1 MRAVPSIGSGDRV
14 GKMIGVLVTRRKVGH
29 AIKVGVIAGE
39 DALSAAHPDIRTIR
53 TIRLELTSHLAHLF
67 DIPINDAYTAPME
80 KKMSGE
86 QSDQL
91 LAVAMRAARAGGELA
106 LSRLGN
112 PGYMRW
118 KEPGEL
124 QAGASLDIQQRIV
137 QVIKEEFPDHK
148 VLVEESDE
156 PQDDQADPLWIID
169 PIDGSMNF
177 NQSLPLF
184 AVSIAF
190 RAAGRYELG
199 VVYDPC
205 NNELFHATFGHGAYL
220 NGQPI
225 FVDKLSEG
233 EDAYARAFVG
243 VDLTGN
249 FEDRRLALYINR
261 MLGSEVTQT
270 WTLGSPA
277 LGLCYVAAG
286 RLHAYYCLK
295 LALWDVAAAGII
307 IRESGGTLTDITGES
322 WLFSKGGYL
331 ATNGVIHGSMLRGI
345 LPPMQRFQGQQGKV
359 A

>member
-1 MRAVPSIGSGDRV
+1 
-14 GKMIGVLVTRRKVGH
+14 
-29 AIKVGVIAGE
+29 
-39 DALSAAHPDIRTIR
+39 
-53 TIRLELTSHLAHLF
+53 
-67 DIPINDAYTAPME
+67 
-80 KKMSGE
+80 MSNE
-86 QSDQL
+86 QIDQL
-91 LAVAMRAARAGGELA
+91 LQVAIRAARAGGELA

-124 QAGASLDIQQRIV
+124 QAGATLDIQERIV
-137 QVIKEEFPDHK
+137 QVIQAEFPNHK
-148 VLVEESDE
+148 FLVEENDE

-177 NQSLPLF
+177 NQSLPVF
-184 AVSIAF
+184 AISIAF
-190 RAAGRYELG
+190 RTEGRYELG
-199 VVYDPC
+199 VVYDPS

-233 EDAYARAFVG
+233 EDAYAHAMVG
-243 VDLTGN
+243 TDLNGDFDT
-249 FEDRRLALYINR
+249 RRLALYIHR
-261 MLGSEVTQT
+261 FLGSEVTQI
-270 WTLGSPA
+270 WTMGSPA

-295 LALWDVAAAGII
+295 LALWDVAAAGVI
-307 IRESGGTLTDITGES
+307 IRESGGTLTDISGGS

-345 LPPMQRFQGQQGKV
+345 LPSMKNYQERQGKI

>member
-1 MRAVPSIGSGDRV
+1 
-14 GKMIGVLVTRRKVGH
+14 
-29 AIKVGVIAGE
+29 
-39 DALSAAHPDIRTIR
+39 
-53 TIRLELTSHLAHLF
+53 
-67 DIPINDAYTAPME
+67 
-80 KKMSGE
+80 MSRE
-86 QSDQL
+86 QTNQL
-91 LAVAMRAARAGGELA
+91 LQVAVRAARAGGELA

-118 KEPGEL
+118 KEPGQL

-137 QVIKEEFPDHK
+137 EVIQKEFSNHNF
-148 VLVEESDE
+148 LVEESDE
-156 PQDDQADPLWIID
+156 PQNDQADPLWIID

-184 AVSIAF
+184 AVSIAY
-190 RAAGRYELG
+190 RVGDHYELG

-205 NNELFHATFGHGAYL
+205 NHELFHATFGHGAYL

-233 EDAYARAFVG
+233 EDAYARALVG
-243 VDLTGN
+243 TDLTGN

-261 MLGSEVTQT
+261 LLGSEITQL
-270 WTLGSPA
+270 WTLGSPT

-295 LALWDVAAAGII
+295 LALWDVAAAGVI
-307 IRESGGTLTDITGES
+307 IRESGGTLTDITGGS

-345 LPPMQRFQGQQGKV
+345 QPSMQRYQTQQGKV

>member
-1 MRAVPSIGSGDRV
+1 
-14 GKMIGVLVTRRKVGH
+14 
-29 AIKVGVIAGE
+29 
-39 DALSAAHPDIRTIR
+39 
-53 TIRLELTSHLAHLF
+53 
-67 DIPINDAYTAPME
+67 
-80 KKMSGE
+80 MSNE
-86 QSDQL
+86 SSEQL
-91 LAVAMRAARAGGELA
+91 LQVAIRAARAGGELA

-124 QAGASLDIQQRIV
+124 QAGATIEIQQKIV
-137 QVIKEEFPDHK
+137 QVIQEEFPTHK
-148 VLVEESDE
+148 FLVEESDD

-184 AVSIAF
+184 AISIAF
-190 RAAGRYELG
+190 RAEGRYELG

-205 NNELFHATFGHGAYL
+205 NKEMFHAIFNKGAYL

-243 VDLTGN
+243 TDLTGN
-249 FEDRRLALYINR
+249 FEDRKLALIVHR
-261 MLGSEVTQT
+261 FLGSEVTQL
-270 WTLGSPA
+270 WTLGSPT

-295 LALWDVAAAGII
+295 LGLWDVAATGVIL
-307 IRESGGTLTDITGES
+307 REAGGTLTDITGGS
-322 WLFSKGGYL
+322 WLFSRGGYL

-345 LPPMQRFQGQQGKV
+345 QPAMNKFKNLQDKV
-359 A
+359 V